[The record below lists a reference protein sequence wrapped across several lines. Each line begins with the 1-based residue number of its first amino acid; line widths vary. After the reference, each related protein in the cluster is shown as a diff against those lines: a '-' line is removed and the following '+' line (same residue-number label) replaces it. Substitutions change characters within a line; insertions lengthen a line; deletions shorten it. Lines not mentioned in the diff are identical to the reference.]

1 MDKEKENLLYRPELA
16 PEKYYRSEAEFKRDG
31 KGIPNLPPDEEI
43 PDERPYEIQEDIEE
57 IIKLMKKLPKEIWFW
72 QKSVEK
78 IRDRT
83 KIVWPPGKRPPP
95 IPYTPDD
102 SERTPPVFSDTPGK
116 ERPLTSVPDTPGGVT
131 PDHSPGSKK
140 PRPTPNYWRPEER
153 ENVPPNKRREYSI
166 PDEIPDRKY
175 GREKTFLPKV
185 KDRYKKEKH
194 IGHIPQESN
203 PFLVN
208 MPDLFPSTI
217 PVKLILETPRT
228 LVRIIKD
235 GYNKD
240 QIQLEQNYL
249 QQLQLIMQR
258 YFQQMI
264 MTMSDCGLSDISQ
277 LTEDFD
283 GNYVK
288 IPPGQGLEHLRDEIV
303 RSQII
308 RNQKARMFKKTHK
321 VDNTLQHLRSWHAAE
336 QQRERYYGEK
346 YKDSGSYVESH
357 SNAILRKVRRDYD
370 KIYSSALYDMYRY
383 LNSSALLTNDIL
395 ETTVREAQAKAM
407 LLKAGVNIFEKE
419 PVTLSAELGGIAG
432 NSGQAGDGS
441 GSGFDTAPS
450 SSSETSSSEVNTT
463 SEGGVVAPADNTSSQ
478 TEISSSPSSDN
489 GSKGIFNNLPDI
501 VMKGSGGGIGGWMK
515 QSEKTLDNLPDIVRK
530 GSGGG
535 IGGWMKQ
542 SSGSLENLPDI
553 VMKGSGGGIGG
564 WMKQTESKGVGV
576 FGKIGEYVYK
586 KSGNNLLGAIA
597 GTYVQNRINK
607 GIKIG
612 KVKIDGDGIN
622 YGKLS
627 YDGRNIKYGNIS
639 YDGKKITMDEK
650 IVGMLEES
658 GYINKD
664 ISEIIKAEN
673 QEQALNLIREKLQ
686 NYVTEKAR
694 LEEAFKSGDE
704 TSKELISQLAENCR
718 QLLLAHKRLLNG
730 KE

>member
-31 KGIPNLPPDEEI
+31 KGIPNLPPGEEI
-43 PDERPYEIQEDIEE
+43 LDERPYEIQEDTEE
-57 IIKLMKKLPKEIWFW
+57 IINLIKKLPKEIWFW

-78 IRDRT
+78 IRDRAR
-83 KIVWPPGKRPPP
+83 IVWPPEKRPRPP
-95 IPYTPDD
+95 IHI
-102 SERTPPVFSDTPGK
+102 PGK
-116 ERPLTSVPDTPGGVT
+116 KPPIIPDTPDEER
-131 PDHSPGSKK
+131 PFIPGSNIPKETESK
-140 PRPTPNYWRPEER
+140 IL
-153 ENVPPNKRREYSI
+153 PPNKKKKNI
-166 PDEIPDRKY
+166 PS
-175 GREKTFLPKV
+175 V
-185 KDRYKKEKH
+185 KDRYKGEKH
-194 IGHIPQESN
+194 IGHIPQENN

-208 MPDLFPSTI
+208 MPDLFPSTLPI
-217 PVKLILETPRT
+217 QLVLETPKT
-228 LVRIIKD
+228 LVQIIKD

-264 MTMSDCGLSDISQ
+264 TTMSDCGLSDISQ

-303 RSQII
+303 RSQIV

-370 KIYSSALYDMYRY
+370 KGYSAALYDMYRY

-395 ETTVREAQAKAM
+395 EMTAREAQAKAM

-441 GSGFDTAPS
+441 GSGFDTASSKDSSSEASTNSSSTSTDSPPSQTDTTEVLNPS
-450 SSSETSSSEVNTT
+450 SSN
-463 SEGGVVAPADNTSSQ
+463 N
-478 TEISSSPSSDN
+478 N
-489 GSKGIFNNLPDI
+489 NKGIFNSLPDI
-501 VMKGSGGGIGGWMK
+501 VQKGSGGGIGGWIK
-515 QSEKTLDNLPDIVRK
+515 KSGRLFDSLPDIARK
-530 GSGGG
+530 GVGGG
-535 IGGWMKQ
+535 IGGAMKQ
-542 SSGSLENLPDI
+542 NSAPKSD
-553 VMKGSGGGIGG
+553 GI
-564 WMKQTESKGVGV
+564 SN
-576 FGKIGEYVYK
+576 KIGEYIYK
-586 KSGNNLLGAIA
+586 SSGNNLLGALA
-597 GTYVQNRINK
+597 GAYVQNRINK

-612 KVKIDGDGIN
+612 KVKINGDGIS

-627 YDGRNIKYGNIS
+627 YDGKNVKYGNIS
-639 YDGKKITMDEK
+639 YDGGKITGEK
-650 IVGMLEES
+650 VINMLKEG
-658 GYINKD
+658 GYINED
-664 ISEIIKAEN
+664 VSEIIKAGN
-673 QEQALNLIREKLQ
+673 QEQTLSLIQEKLQ
-686 NYVTEKAR
+686 KYVAEKAR
-694 LEEAFKSGDE
+694 LEEVFKNGDE
-704 TSKELISQLAENCR
+704 TSKDLISQLTENCR
-718 QLLLAHKRLLNG
+718 QLLLARKRILNG
-730 KE
+730 KD